1 MRVVSNK
8 KIIKK
13 LEELSI
19 NSQVHPQHYLL
30 HKYWGRKP
38 HNLINEYL
46 KICTNE
52 EDVILDP
59 FMGSGGVVIESNKLN
74 RVAIGVDIN
83 PMSTMIVNE
92 TLKEIDLEKLKN
104 TFNEILKK
112 IPSEIKD
119 IQQVSK
125 NGEICVVEN
134 AVWSGEKLIRVKLNY
149 KGKSYRRNANKE
161 DLKKIKESKKL
172 LEKYKN
178 EITYPTNK
186 IMKYVKRNQKETI
199 DELFTSR
206 NLLIAGWFLKQFS
219 EVKDKNISS
228 TLKFIF
234 TSALPN
240 FSNMIPGD
248 FDKVIG
254 KSGWQISKFW
264 APEVHA
270 EKNVI
275 ISLQQ
280 RLDKFIKGKN
290 EIDSIKTNTN
300 YSVYNKSSHKLNMI
314 QDNSIDFIFTDPPY
328 GDSIAYLA
336 LSSFWNSW
344 LRNKVDYS
352 NEIIYDPY
360 RNKKE
365 EDYETRLVNSF
376 SEMSRVLKKN
386 KLLTM
391 TFNNRHMKFWKII
404 MESCKSSGFELVN
417 IKWVN
422 QAVSSGTQGINRRNT
437 LKGDFV
443 YTFINTKKKN
453 NLEISKIEGTEYIK
467 ETLESHKVNS
477 NFITPAKLYESLIP
491 KIINNSAYYDSSGKF
506 LDVDNFMNK
515 NFQYIQKDKS
525 YGWQI

>member
-1 MRVVSNK
+1 MVSNT
-8 KIIKK
+8 KIIQA
-13 LEELSI
+13 LEELEI
-19 NSQVHPQHYLL
+19 NSKVHPQHYLL

-38 HNLINEYL
+38 HNLIYEYIN
-46 KICTNE
+46 ICTNKN
-52 EDVILDP
+52 DRVLDP
-59 FMGSGGVVIESNKLN
+59 FMGSGGVVIESNKLG
-74 RVAIGVDIN
+74 RVAIGIDIN
-83 PMSTMIVNE
+83 PMAVMIVNE
-92 TLKEIDLEKLKN
+92 TLKKTDIEKLKN
-104 TFNEILKK
+104 TFNNILNKLPK
-112 IPSEIKD
+112 EIKET
-119 IQQVSK
+119 QQVIK

-134 AVWSGEKLIRVKLNY
+134 AIWRGEKLIRVKLNY
-149 KGKSYRRNANKE
+149 KGKSFRRNAKKD
-161 DLKKIKESKKL
+161 DLQKIQESKKL
-172 LEKYKN
+172 LKKYEG

-199 DELFTSR
+199 DELFTPR

-219 EVKDKNISS
+219 EVKDKKISE

-248 FDKVIG
+248 VDKVIG

-264 APEVHA
+264 APEIHA

-290 EIDSIKTNTN
+290 EIDNIKTNTKFK
-300 YSVYNKSSHKLNMI
+300 VYNKSAHKLNMI
-314 QDNSIDFIFTDPPY
+314 QDSSVDYIFTDPPY

-344 LRNKVDYS
+344 LNNKVDYK
-352 NEIIYDPY
+352 NEIIYDPF

-365 EDYETRLVNSF
+365 EDYEMRLDESF
-376 SEMSRVLKKN
+376 SEMSRVLKRN

-391 TFNNRHMKFWKII
+391 TFNNRHMKFWRII
-404 MESCKSSGFELVN
+404 MESCKSSGFELSN

-443 YTFINTKKKN
+443 YTFINTKKKMN
-453 NLEISKIEGTEYIK
+453 PETSKIEGTKYIK
-467 ETLESHKVNS
+467 QTLAKQKKKS

-491 KIINNSAYYDSSGKF
+491 KIINNSAYYDSSGKY
-506 LDVDNFMNK
+506 LDIDNYMNS
-515 NFQYIQKDKS
+515 NFKYIKKDKS